1 MLEWHAIASMVKFQ
15 GSRHGSV
22 LLVEKEDFNAFEKKL
37 ENRIGWIIWII
48 GSYNTI
54 KIAALAICLHFE
66 KGSKD
71 EFLFTVMSCD
81 IVCMVTLFA
90 YFFIVMAIL

>member
-1 MLEWHAIASMVKFQ
+1 MVKFQ
-15 GSRHGSV
+15 GRRHGSV

-37 ENRIGWIIWII
+37 ENRIVWIIWIT

-54 KIAALAICLHFE
+54 KIAALAIFLHFE
-66 KGSKD
+66 GSKD

-81 IVCMVTLFA
+81 IVCMMTLFV
-90 YFFIVMAIL
+90 YFFIVMGIL

>member
-54 KIAALAICLHFE
+54 KIAVLAIFLHFQ
-66 KGSKD
+66 GSKD
-71 EFLFTVMSCD
+71 EFLFSVMSCD
-81 IVCMVTLFA
+81 IFCMVTLFS
-90 YFFIVMAIL
+90 YFFIVMGIL